1 MDVIHA
7 AVWVSDLEATKSFYV
22 DGLGLEH
29 SREFVGDDG
38 VVNWFARGTGEA
50 ELQFKYDPDGSR
62 DVDSGGFDHFALAVE
77 DTDAIVEHV
86 VSETDG
92 SLRQEPTT
100 ISTGTAT
107 VRIAFVEDPDGYG
120 VEFVQTVG

>member
-22 DGLGLEH
+22 DELGLED

-38 VVNWFARGTGEA
+38 VVNWFARGEGEG
-50 ELQFKYDPDGSR
+50 ELQFKYDPAETRTIDPGS
-62 DVDSGGFDHFALAVE
+62 FDHFALDVE
-77 DTDAIVEHV
+77 DTDALVEHV
-86 VSETDG
+86 VEETDG
-92 SLRQEPTT
+92 RLRQEPTT
-100 ISTGTAT
+100 ISTGEAT

-120 VEFVQTVG
+120 IEFIQQIE